1 MRKIILVASLL
12 LAAMP
17 LYSAQAQDCPV
28 GTSEASASNPHVTD
42 PTNDWDGIVLGN
54 GSATVP
60 AGDVY
65 REGTDITA
73 GWISRAADG
82 SMTANI
88 QVAALSDAQPNA
100 IFYFLWTNGE
110 VDGAPAR
117 RWVSAR
123 LKGYTTAYSFG
134 NLVASTLPTSSATFK
149 TEGDGT
155 GRLIAA
161 ENLIQVDLPRGGTSF
176 SGYSTD
182 GWGAPEPG
190 SELEEPLV
198 ESRILLGSPEPLPS
212 NPAGLR
218 HGFVYE
224 ADTTLNGEACNGVVD

>member
-1 MRKIILVASLL
+1 MRKIILAAMLV

-17 LYSAQAQDCPV
+17 LTAAQASDCPI
-28 GTSEASASNPHVTD
+28 GTSAASASHPLVTD
-42 PTNDWDGIVLGN
+42 PSNDWEGVVFGN

-60 AGDVY
+60 GGDIY
-65 REGTDITA
+65 REGTDLTA
-73 GWISRAADG
+73 GWISSAADG

-88 QVAALSDAQPNA
+88 QVASLSDAQPNA

-110 VDGAPAR
+110 VGGAPGR

-134 NLVASTLPTSSATFK
+134 NLVAGTLPTSAQTFK

-155 GRLIAA
+155 GRLIPA
-161 ENLIQVDLPRGGTSF
+161 ENLIQIDLPRGGTSF

-182 GWGAPEPG
+182 DWGAPAAG
-190 SELEEPLV
+190 SELEEPLI
-198 ESRILLGSPEPLPS
+198 EARILLGSPEPLPS
-212 NPAGLR
+212 NPSGLR
-218 HGFVYE
+218 HGFVYL
-224 ADTTLNGEACNGVVD
+224 ADDSLNGETCNGTVD